1 LQDWR
6 FTARVS
12 GAGEMGDD
20 CFRTLIDKRQSPAP
34 ESSRKF
40 ASLSKASCVARQV
53 LRKIG

>member
-12 GAGEMGDD
+12 GAGDIGDD
-20 CFRTLIDKRQSPAP
+20 CLRTLIDKRQSQAP
-34 ESSRKF
+34 ESSRRF
-40 ASLSKASCVARQV
+40 ASLSKASHVARQV